1 MPVLV
6 PKPAEPY
13 AVRKSPA
20 APPKAN
26 GVAPSNWSGAAI
38 PLRLTPPRAA
48 SASADPAVKL
58 FPLLLLFSWSL
69 GLLQAEEKKEG
80 QPALQA
86 LIAKTPEEKAKAKA
100 LSASYPLQICF
111 VSNDKLED
119 PIDTL
124 YGDRLLRFC
133 CKGCVRSFNKNPSKF
148 LPKLDALKKSAS

>member
-13 AVRKSPA
+13 AVRKSTA

-58 FPLLLLFSWSL
+58 FLLLLLFSWSF

-86 LIAKTPEEKAKAKA
+86 LIAKTPEEKAKAQSLA
-100 LSASYPLQICF
+100 PSYPLKVCF
-111 VSNDKLED
+111 VSDDKLDD

-148 LPKLDALKKSAS
+148 LPKLDALEKSSS